1 VTLLGRT
8 YAETGVAV
16 MAPIL
21 VPFASTVDLCC
32 TGDRSVQSSLDRLCK
47 EDLPWGEGAWP
58 HHRTHSI
65 ECALALRL
73 LTAHQR
79 MDALEWQIW
88 SRDDAERRRR
98 GGVLNADDGGPYVG
112 GLLRMSLADAVN
124 ANWPEPRQGGGLFEC
139 ERTMSRD
146 ALARTSFLWRL
157 YAFTHLDLAVHLWT
171 ATNRSDAALC
181 TRPSARW
188 PSDYERLYPW
198 SHRHFS
204 CWKLPNLGG
213 ALQTVPWFR
222 KIGDTRNLIAH
233 VFYKANLSAGLKRE
247 FGKILR
253 KSCEINQGFA
263 VIQSMLAQCSL
274 FGLYPHSRS
283 FPTVRKAILLR
294 AIFQD
299 ARRRF
304 FEAGASRNPP
314 TDGALLKD
322 ARRPFLRGYLQ
333 DPRWRSLE
341 RDTNRRSDVDAI
353 VWFVWKEALVWFVSL
368 SPAVDRVLR
377 RHYHWQTMVTST
389 LRGMEYVRRNL
400 VGTPMAGASLSSVD
414 SHLMS
419 IYHSQQM
426 PYAHRTMKD
435 SMVAKLIRSL
445 KAAFRRLGITTAP
458 VEDFGRFDGPP
469 DDEMRLGE
477 IERAGLDRSFAS
489 AYRTLLSKYEG
500 RSKKDHPA
508 RREVNEIV
516 HNMPEADLRLL
527 SSAVEN
533 HCDRKAALCYPLSAR
548 TGARQEAATRAEFAI
563 APDEPL
569 NPLLMREYY
578 CPSCLGIAAEIV
590 PAVGSTA
597 PASGTRRI
605 GRRCT
610 CKKGMMN
617 TRYSFSERLMYCRRS
632 GKKRS
637 FTGARCSET
646 VLLPMAMSGMVWSI
660 NRVLVCRCERCT
672 AMTRF
677 GSSSFL
683 GDAILCEAHAPRP
696 EAPPSRQTEPCLFC
710 GRIVRRIA
718 TVVIVDDRAGYPNRI
733 MPRCWVCPRHWPRGW
748 SPGSRWAYL
757 MSDLLRDHRER
768 NAWKAMAR
776 GGTLIGKRN
785 RTSRELAPSTN
796 LEPRS
801 KRRRSDTR

>member
-1 VTLLGRT
+1 MTLLGRT
-8 YAETGVAV
+8 YTETAAIL
-16 MAPIL
+16 APIL
-21 VPFASTVDLCC
+21 IPFASTVDLCC
-32 TGDRSVQSSLDRLCK
+32 TGDQCIQSSLGHLCK

-79 MDALEWQIW
+79 MDAIEWEIW

-98 GGVLNADDGGPYVG
+98 AGAMDADDGRQRVG
-112 GLLRMSLADAVN
+112 GLLRMSMADAVN
-124 ANWPEPRQGGGLFEC
+124 TNWPEPRQGGGLFRT

-146 ALARTSFLWRL
+146 VLARTSFLWRL
-157 YAFTHLDLAVHLWT
+157 YAFTHLDLAVHLWE
-171 ATNRSDAALC
+171 ATDRSDAALC

-204 CWKLPNLGG
+204 CWKLPDLAG

-222 KIGDTRNLIAH
+222 KTGDTRNLLAH
-233 VFYKANLSAGLKRE
+233 VFYKANLLTGLKRE

-253 KSCEINQGFA
+253 ESCKINPGFA

-283 FPTVRKAILLR
+283 FPTVRGAILLR
-294 AIFQD
+294 TIFQD
-299 ARRRF
+299 ARRPF
-304 FEAGASRNPP
+304 FE
-314 TDGALLKD
+314 TDGD
-322 ARRPFLRGYLQ
+322 RRP
-333 DPRWRSLE
+333 DM
-341 RDTNRRSDVDAI
+341 DAI
-353 VWFVWKEALVWFVSL
+353 VWFIWKEALVWFVSL

-414 SHLMS
+414 SHLIS
-419 IYHSQQM
+419 VYHTQQM
-426 PYAHRTMKD
+426 PYAHKTMKD
-435 SMVAKLIRSL
+435 SIVAKLIRSL
-445 KAAFRRLGITTAP
+445 KAVFRKLGIRTAP
-458 VEDFGRFDGPP
+458 VEDFGNFDGPP

-477 IERAGLDRSFAS
+477 FERVGLDPSFVS
-489 AYRTLLSKYEG
+489 AYRNLLSKYEG

-508 RREVNEIV
+508 RNEIDEMV
-516 HNMPEADLRLL
+516 YDMSEADLRLL

-533 HCDRKAALCYPLSAR
+533 HCDRKAALCYPLSTR
-548 TGARQEAATRAEFAI
+548 TSTRQEAATRAEFAI
-563 APDEPL
+563 GPNEPL
-569 NPLLMREYY
+569 DPLLMREYY
-578 CPSCLGIAAEIV
+578 CPSCLGIAAQIV
-590 PAVGSTA
+590 PAVGGADLGSVRT
-597 PASGTRRI
+597 T

-610 CKKGMMN
+610 CKKGMVN

-632 GKKRS
+632 GKKRN
-637 FTGARCSET
+637 FTGMRCSET
-646 VLLPMAMSGMVWSI
+646 ALLPMAMSGMVWSI

-672 AMTRF
+672 ALTKF

-683 GDAILCEAHAPRP
+683 GDAILCEAHAPSRLGSTV
-696 EAPPSRQTEPCLFC
+696 PPSRLAEPCFFC
-710 GRIVRRIA
+710 GRVVRRVSP
-718 TVVIVDDRAGYPNRI
+718 VVIVDDRAADLHRI
-733 MPRCWVCPRHWPRGW
+733 LPRCWVCPRHWPRGW
-748 SPGSRWAYL
+748 SPGNRWAYL
-757 MSDLLRDHRER
+757 MSDLLKDHRER
-768 NAWKAMAR
+768 NAWKATAR

-785 RTSRELAPSTN
+785 RTSREGVPSADQ
-796 LEPRS
+796 EPRS
-801 KRRRSDTR
+801 KRRRSDGP